1 MYVLVYLIIIYVI
14 CIANVGTVS
23 NIPQITTYASILLL
37 ILIRC
42 QFIF

>member
-1 MYVLVYLIIIYVI
+1 MYVLVYLIIYVI
-14 CIANVGTVS
+14 CIASVGTVS
-23 NIPQITTYASILLL
+23 NVPQMTTYASVLLL